1 MRKWALQVKRTSQP
15 EPAAGLAGRQ
25 PNQPAGAARRRQHR
39 FVLAVAV
46 LAIIPSLTEAYAV
59 LWGAAQGFT
68 GRALRDGLDFW
79 AGGCLA
85 LHHQVATVFNPVAYQ
100 AYLAS
105 AFTKIPIHMW
115 SYPPN
120 YLLLATAF
128 GWLPPW
134 PAILLFEALSLT
146 FLIIVLRLARL
157 PWLLV
162 AAVASSPVALE
173 NICEGQNAALITAL
187 IGGGLLLLETRPRL
201 AGVLTGLAT
210 IKPQLGLVLPLH
222 LLARS
227 RIGFLFAAISAIAL
241 AGASFAA
248 FGAGAWTA
256 FWHVTRPAM
265 SNVLLTGQP
274 PDFAGGLISVFAA
287 CRRLGVAP
295 ALAIQAAVSAAAI
308 LVAARS
314 KNPGVVLIL
323 AALASP
329 YLHDYD
335 LLGVTLAVA
344 LLVQNRLRQGFAPG
358 EPLLFAIAWAGPGAM
373 PWLPQ
378 IAHFTPLILLLLLAT
393 HRRRDR
399 LPACDSRTAQP
410 FLPASSAGP

>member
-1 MRKWALQVKRTSQP
+1 MGSISQT
-15 EPAAGLAGRQ
+15 
-25 PNQPAGAARRRQHR
+25 GARPRANFNAQSR
-39 FVLAVAV
+39 FVLVVALFAVF
-46 LAIIPSLTEAYAV
+46 PSLAEAYAV
-59 LWGAAQGFT
+59 IWGAAQGFT

-79 AGGCLA
+79 AGGFLA
-85 LHHQVATVFNPVAYQ
+85 LHHQLATVFNPVAYQ
-100 AYLAS
+100 EFLTGGFS
-105 AFTKIPIHMW
+105 KLPTHMW

-128 GWLPPW
+128 GWLSPW
-134 PAILLFEALSLT
+134 PAILAFEAASLGL
-146 FLIIVLRLARL
+146 LIALLRLAGL

-162 AAVASSPVALE
+162 LAVATSPVALE
-173 NICEGQNAALITAL
+173 NILEGQNAACITAL
-187 IGGGLLLLETRPRL
+187 IGGGLLLLQSRPRL
-201 AGVLTGLAT
+201 AGLLIGLAT

-227 RIGFLFAAISAIAL
+227 RLGFAFAMLSAATL
-241 AGASFAA
+241 AGASVAA
-248 FGAGAWTA
+248 FGAGAWAA

-295 ALAIQAAVSAAAI
+295 ALAIQAAASAAAI
-308 LVAARS
+308 LLACRS
-314 KNPGVVLIL
+314 KSPVVVLIL

-344 LLVQNRLRQGFAPG
+344 LLVQDRLQHGFAPG
-358 EPLLFAIAWAGPGAM
+358 EPVLFAIAWAGPGAM

-393 HRRRDR
+393 ACRRDR
-399 LPACDSRTAQP
+399 LPACDSAKTPRY
-410 FLPASSAGP
+410 LPVSSAGP